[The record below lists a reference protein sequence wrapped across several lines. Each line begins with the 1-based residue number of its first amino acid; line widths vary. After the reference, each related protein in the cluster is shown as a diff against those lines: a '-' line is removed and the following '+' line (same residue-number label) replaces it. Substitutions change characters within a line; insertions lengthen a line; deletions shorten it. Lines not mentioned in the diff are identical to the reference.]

1 MTTTAVPATG
11 RCPFGFGT
19 AASLDLIDPGLYAHR
34 DPHPIWQGL
43 REHDPVHWQQAGP
56 ELGFWSVTRYADV
69 DHVLRRHDLFTS
81 EEGSLLTLLGRGDPA
96 GGRQIAVTDPP
107 RHSQMRDR
115 LQRAMTKRSL
125 ETHDGMIR
133 AEIRQ
138 LLGAITDNTPVD
150 VAALL
155 TDLPMAV
162 TGTLM
167 GVPRADWPR
176 LTRLTTM
183 AIAPDDP
190 EYALPGGPG
199 ETLREAH
206 RELFA
211 YFQDLLHDRRRAPG
225 EDLISRLIATEVD
238 GRPLGSSEIVSNCYS
253 LILGANTTTPHVPV
267 GALVELDRSGGYR
280 DWARRPELLA
290 SGIEEALRWVSPAN
304 HFMRHATRDTEIA
317 GVRIGAGEPV
327 VAWLG
332 SANRDERVFDRP
344 HRFDVRRKPNRHI
357 AFGAGPHYCIGH
369 TVARATLRVLFAEL
383 FDRIESY
390 EVAGEPQRLVSNF
403 IAGYKHLTITARLRG
418 VVS

>member
-1 MTTTAVPATG
+1 
-11 RCPFGFGT
+11 
-19 AASLDLIDPGLYAHR
+19 
-34 DPHPIWQGL
+34 
-43 REHDPVHWQQAGP
+43 
-56 ELGFWSVTRYADV
+56 
-69 DHVLRRHDLFTS
+69 
-81 EEGSLLTLLGRGDPA
+81 
-96 GGRQIAVTDPP
+96 
-107 RHSQMRDR
+107 MRDR

-253 LILGANTTTPHVPV
+253 LILGANTTT
-267 GALVELDRSGGYR
+267 ELDRSGGYR
-280 DWARRPELLA
+280 DWARHPELLA

-317 GVRIGAGEPV
+317 GVRIGAGDPV

-403 IAGYKHLTITARLRG
+403 IAGYKHLTITARLRE

>member
-1 MTTTAVPATG
+1 MTATTATITG
-11 RCPFGFGT
+11 SCPFGFG
-19 AASLDLIDPGLYAHR
+19 AGSSLDLIDPRLYAG
-34 DPHPIWQGL
+34 DPYPIWQGL
-43 REHDPVHWQQAGP
+43 RAHDPVHWQQAGP
-56 ELGFWSVTRYADV
+56 NLGFWSVTRYADV

-107 RHSQMRDR
+107 RHTQLRDR
-115 LQRAMTKRSL
+115 LQRAMTMRSVQAS
-125 ETHDGMIR
+125 EAMIR
-133 AEIRQ
+133 TEIGS
-138 LLGAITDNTPVD
+138 LLTAVPDGVPIDLGA
-150 VAALL
+150 LL
-155 TDLPMAV
+155 AGLPMAV

-167 GVPRADWPR
+167 AVPRADWAW

-190 EYALPGGPG
+190 DFVLPAGPG
-199 ETLREAH
+199 ETLQEAH

-211 YFQDLLHDRRRAPG
+211 YFQDLLADRRRSPG
-225 EDLISRLIATEVD
+225 DDLISQLIMTRVD
-238 GRPLGSSEIVSNCYS
+238 DRPLGSSEIVSNCYS
-253 LILGANTTTPHVPV
+253 LILGANTTTPHVPI

-290 SGIEEALRWVSPAN
+290 GGIEEALRWVSPAN

-317 GVRIGAGEPV
+317 GVPVHAGDAV

-344 HRFDVRRKPNRHI
+344 DRFDIRRKPNRHI

-369 TVARATLRVLFAEL
+369 TVARATLRALFAEL
-383 FDRIESY
+383 FARVESY
-390 EVAGEPQRLVSNF
+390 EVDVPPERLVSNF
-403 IAGYKHLTITARLRG
+403 IAGYKHFTITARLRA
-418 VVS
+418 VAP